1 MVYCIAIDRHAL
13 LLAATSSAGGGG
25 GGAARRGR
33 VPPLEVT
40 GFCPDVIAD
49 VTLGCDW
56 PLNFARM

>member
-1 MVYCIAIDRHAL
+1 MAVIQSTQKPPCHDCF
-13 LLAATSSAGGGG
+13 AAVVDQKSKK
-25 GGAARRGR
+25 
-33 VPPLEVT
+33 VT